1 MAFRISVSSFKFKQ
15 KLIMNTY
22 LAVDFGGG
30 SGRVMAGTIEGAR
43 LKLEEVYRFPNRQ
56 IRMGNY
62 LYWDFPALFE
72 EMKTG
77 LRLAAQKGYNVRSIG
92 IDTWGV
98 DFGLIDRNGN
108 LLGNTVCYR
117 DPRTTGLPEELF
129 KQIDVSQ
136 HYAETGIQV
145 MPINTLFQLY
155 SMKKS
160 GDAQLEVADKLL
172 FMPDLFSFFLTGV
185 ANNEYCIASTS
196 EMLDA
201 RERIWNRSLIRQL
214 GLPESLFGEIVM
226 PGTVRGKLKPD
237 VAAETGLS
245 AEVEVIAVGSHDTS
259 SAVFAVPAVARDAH
273 SRIAYLSSGTWS
285 LLGVELDEPILTE
298 EARLA
303 GFTNEGGVGGK
314 IRFLQNITGLWILQR
329 LMGQWKERGE
339 DTDYETLIAAAEC
352 AQMDSII
359 DVDDEAFLSPAD
371 METAIAS
378 YCRAHELAAPETCGE
393 YVLCILKSLAQ
404 RYKKGVSRLNSLLPS
419 PVTQLHVIG
428 GGCRN
433 RLLNRLTGEALG
445 IPVYAGSVEATAIG
459 NILVQALAKGEI
471 KTRDEIAEII

>member
-1 MAFRISVSSFKFKQ
+1 MMK
-15 KLIMNTY
+15 NTY

-30 SGRVMAGTIEGAR
+30 SGRVMAGIIDSGR
-43 LKLEEVYRFPNRQ
+43 LTLKEVYRFPNRQ

-62 LYWDFPALFE
+62 IYWDFPALFE

-77 LRLAAQKGYNVRSIG
+77 LRLAAHQGYNIRSIG

-98 DFGLIDRNGN
+98 DFGLIDKNGN

-117 DPRTTGLPEELF
+117 DPRTNGLPEELF
-129 KQIDVSQ
+129 GQIDVSR

-155 SMKKS
+155 SMKKN
-160 GDAQLEVADKLL
+160 GDAQLQVADKLL

-196 EMLDA
+196 ELLEA
-201 RERIWNRSLIRQL
+201 RRRTWNRGLIRQL

-226 PGTVRGKLKPD
+226 PGTVRGKLKQD
-237 VAAETGLS
+237 IATETGLS
-245 AEVEVIAVGSHDTS
+245 EEVDVIAVGSHDTA
-259 SAVFAVPAVARDAH
+259 SAVFAVPPTQGGD
-273 SRIAYLSSGTWS
+273 SRKAFLSSGTWS

-329 LMGQWKERGE
+329 LMAQWKERGE

-352 AQMDSII
+352 AEMDSII
-359 DVDDEAFLSPAD
+359 HVDDEAFQSPMD
-371 METAIAS
+371 MEKAIAG
-378 YCRAHELAAPETCGE
+378 YCRAHGLAVPETCGE

-404 RYKKGVSRLNSLLPS
+404 RYKQGVSRLNSLLPS
-419 PVTQLHVIG
+419 PVTRLHIIG

-433 RLLNRLTGEALG
+433 RLLSRLTEEALG
-445 IPVYAGSVEATAIG
+445 IPVYAGPVEATAIG
-459 NILVQALAKGEI
+459 NILVQALAKGDI
-471 KTRDEIAEII
+471 KSRDEITEII